1 VGGIISEW
9 VGGII
14 PESWAACSGIRIHTS
29 ADDQLFRDNVALNLR
44 AVVDQNG

>member
-14 PESWAACSGIRIHTS
+14 PESWAACSGIRMLLAR
-29 ADDQLFRDNVALNLR
+29 ADE
-44 AVVDQNG
+44 GIE

>member
-1 VGGIISEW
+1 MKNIALYDGATIQLNAICMDS
-9 VGGII
+9 
-14 PESWAACSGIRIHTS
+14 SLHTS